1 MLPSVQDPLTEL
13 MLRVAAGDRAAFA
26 PLVEQVYPRLVGYF
40 RRLGARADEAEDGA
54 QEVLVKVYRARR
66 SYVAKARFTTYAFRI
81 ARNHWIDHLRH
92 QGIQPTTISAD
103 ARAGDAEEGS
113 TLAARLPGSEASPPE
128 GLAGGELGRAL
139 EAALA
144 TLPPDLLE
152 VWTLAQVDG
161 LRYQEIAEILDIPV
175 GTVKS
180 RVHAAVRKLRAW
192 LSARGF
198 EP

>member
-1 MLPSVQDPLTEL
+1 MQDPLTEL

-26 PLVEQVYPRLVGYF
+26 PLVELVYPRLVGYF
-40 RRLGARADEAEDGA
+40 RRLGARPDEAEDGA

-81 ARNHWIDHLRH
+81 ARNHWIDRLRH
-92 QGIQPTTISAD
+92 EGIQPNTISAD
-103 ARAGDAEEGS
+103 LRGDAEEGS
-113 TLAARLPGSEASPPE
+113 TLASRLPGTEAPPPE
-128 GLAGGELGRAL
+128 SLAGGELGRAL
-139 EAALA
+139 EEALA
-144 TLPPDLLE
+144 SLPPDLLE
-152 VWTLAQVDG
+152 VWTLSQVEG
-161 LRYQEIAEILDIPV
+161 LRYQEIGEILEIPV

-180 RVHAAVRKLRAW
+180 RVHAAVRRLRAW

>member
-1 MLPSVQDPLTEL
+1 M
-13 MLRVAAGDRAAFA
+13 G
-26 PLVEQVYPRLVGYF
+26 
-40 RRLGARADEAEDGA
+40 
-54 QEVLVKVYRARR
+54 
-66 SYVAKARFTTYAFRI
+66 
-81 ARNHWIDHLRH
+81 
-92 QGIQPTTISAD
+92 
-103 ARAGDAEEGS
+103 
-113 TLAARLPGSEASPPE
+113 
-128 GLAGGELGRAL
+128 
-139 EAALA
+139 

-152 VWTLAQVDG
+152 VWTLAQVEG